1 MYESFYQL
9 QRRPFETGN
18 DLAAYYPSDA
28 HQAALLRLRYVIET
42 AGGAAVLAGIS
53 GTGKTLLVRLLL
65 ERLSDTFT
73 PRVHLVFPDMPSAE
87 LLSLLAH
94 HLDGRSVSGPID
106 QSVQRIEDCLRHH
119 AAQGRHAVVVIDEAQ
134 LIDQLRTY
142 ETLRLLLNFEHEGRP
157 MLTLLLVGQP
167 SLLPQLERLGPLSD
181 RLAARC
187 LLRPLTFDETL
198 GYVTHWLSIA
208 GAARPIFTSS
218 ALEAIHHHTQG
229 IPRRIHRLCD
239 FALLMGYADE
249 LSTIDARQIEVVAEE
264 LAAPTA

>member
-9 QRRPFETGN
+9 QRRPFESGH
-18 DLAAYYPSDA
+18 DLAAYFPSDA

-53 GTGKTLLVRLLL
+53 GTGKTLLARLLL
-65 ERLSDTFT
+65 ERLGETVT

-87 LLSLLAH
+87 LLSLLAQQ
-94 HLDGRSVSGPID
+94 LDGRSVSGPID
-106 QSVQRIEDCLRHH
+106 QSVQRIEDTLRRN
-119 AAQGRHAVVVIDEAQ
+119 ATQGRHAVVVIDEAQ
-134 LIDQLRTY
+134 LIDQPRTY
-142 ETLRLLLNFEHEGRP
+142 ETLRLLLNFEHDGRP
-157 MLTLLLVGQP
+157 ALTLLLVGQP
-167 SLLPQLERLGPLSD
+167 SLLPQLDRLGALAD

-187 LLRPLTFDETL
+187 LLRPLTLDETVS
-198 GYVTHWLSIA
+198 YVGHRLTLA
-208 GAARPIFTSS
+208 GATRSIFTAQ
-218 ALEAIHHHTQG
+218 ALETIHRHTQG

-264 LAAPTA
+264 LAAPSA